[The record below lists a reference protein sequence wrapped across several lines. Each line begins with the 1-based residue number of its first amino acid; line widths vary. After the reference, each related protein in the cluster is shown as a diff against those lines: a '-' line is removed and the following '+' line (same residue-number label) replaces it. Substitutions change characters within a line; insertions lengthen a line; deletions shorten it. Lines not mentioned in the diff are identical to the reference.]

1 MHCRSFEGPSLSKGP
16 IRVVLSGLR
25 HRENRTIT
33 DGASAKHQVYHLPYC
48 DLMSA
53 PHFYLFFE
61 PNSHTTKMALLWVS
75 RIKFYRYIYTIP
87 YKSYTLKKILHYL
100 ECYIQWALKWLSL
113 LGPESPA
120 QMNLRTRKK
129 PLYFFFILSLFVCE
143 GLEVGLQGRERHLK

>member
-1 MHCRSFEGPSLSKGP
+1 MEVTIRSASLSKGP
-16 IRVVLSGLR
+16 IRVVLSGLC

-33 DGASAKHQVYHLPYC
+33 DGASAKHQVYRLPYC

-53 PHFYLFFE
+53 PHFTSFLSPIHILQRWHCFGFLE
-61 PNSHTTKMALLWVS
+61 SSSIDIFLQSHINHKHL
-75 RIKFYRYIYTIP
+75 
-87 YKSYTLKKILHYL
+87 KILHYL

-129 PLYFFFILSLFVCE
+129 PLYFFFILPLFVCE
-143 GLEVGLQGRERHLK
+143 GLEVGVQGRERHLK